1 MFYNRAGLT
10 ALLGL
15 VLVTLS
21 ACGGGPPPKLYLLVP
36 PVFESDLAAR
46 AADSIE
52 ALGISEV
59 ILPGYAADERIA
71 TMSTSGVVS
80 QLDDQ
85 RWAEEPE
92 EAITRLLAKQLEQ
105 HGAQIVLREPW
116 PRDYEPEARV
126 EVSFGRLLREEHGGA
141 SFSGQIQLLS
151 ADGRALLQQIPFEF
165 AVLGESTDS
174 REFFRAVATGVDE
187 IALMVIEAL
196 LSANTNT

>member
-15 VLVTLS
+15 ALVALS

-36 PVFESDLAAR
+36 PVFEGSASAR
-46 AADSIE
+46 ADNLIKT
-52 ALGISEV
+52 LGISQV
-59 ILPGYAADERIA
+59 TLPGYAADERIA
-71 TMSTSGVVS
+71 TVSTSGVVS

-105 HGAQIVLREPW
+105 RGAQIVLREPW

-126 EVSFGRLLREEHGGA
+126 EISFGRLLREEHGGA
-141 SFSGQIQLLS
+141 SFAGQIQLLS

-165 AVLGESTDS
+165 AVLGESSGS
-174 REFFRAVATGVDE
+174 REFFRAVARGIDE
-187 IALMVIEAL
+187 IALMVVEAL
-196 LSANTNT
+196 LGAKTNS